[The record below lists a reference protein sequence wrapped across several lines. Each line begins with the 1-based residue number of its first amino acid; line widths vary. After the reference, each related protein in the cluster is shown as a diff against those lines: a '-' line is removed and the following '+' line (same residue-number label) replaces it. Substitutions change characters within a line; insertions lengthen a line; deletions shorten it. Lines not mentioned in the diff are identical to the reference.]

1 MKKNFKN
8 WQIENSGKSEI
19 SKKLFHVFD
28 FALQPIE
35 NSDLKFLE
43 KILRDFQ
50 DFDLARENR
59 PYQEA
64 IMKILWNKTVK

>member
-1 MKKNFKN
+1 MKKKLKN
-8 WQIENSGKSEI
+8 WQIENSGKLEI

-43 KILRDFQ
+43 KILQDFQ
-50 DFDLARENR
+50 DFDLLRENR

-64 IMKILWNKTVK
+64 IMKILWKVSSK